1 MQNIHKMCKSL
12 VKTVKW
18 WLVQVQIWN
27 QRHLVQQTVGGC
39 CPGQAS
45 GGGLVWDHGQED
57 VQVVLKQIKV
67 S

>member
-1 MQNIHKMCKSL
+1 MQESL

-18 WLVQVQIWN
+18 WLVKVQVGN